1 MSEKMTMDEFKRIIA
16 PDKRKPKNDYKA
28 RFLRDLSS
36 AGIPAPQTEHRFHPH
51 RKWLMDFAYPELRL
65 AIEYQGGNFGK
76 GKKCP
81 ACGNHGKGGHSSIAG
96 LMRDYEKFTEAS
108 LLGWTLIL
116 IDAASVRSGQAVEW
130 VRRALQAKEA

>member
-1 MSEKMTMDEFKRIIA
+1 MSEKMSLAEFKRIIA
-16 PDKRKPKNDYKA
+16 PGATKPKNDYKA

-36 AGIPAPQTEHRFHPH
+36 AGIPAPQTEHRFHPE
-51 RKWLMDFAYPELRL
+51 RKWRLDYAYPDLRI
-65 AIEYQGGNFGK
+65 AIEYQGGNFSR
-76 GKKCP
+76 
-81 ACGNHGKGGHSSIAG
+81 GKGGHSSVAG